1 MRRHLLV
8 ILAVALCQS
17 LTSLGKP
24 FAFAQGFTDI
34 HVKPAPEPEVRYTS
48 GKTIYVEGL
57 VEGRWV
63 GRYWTPSGR
72 INIPYQRWTED
83 AFELQVKDNPHPS
96 VEPISLS
103 GGWKWV
109 SRVEVPKTD
118 RGARHAVVELSNTLL
133 PIKLKIHTVL
143 DGTPILTRWLEI
155 TNNAPKPV
163 ALTELFPW
171 SGRLWAKDAPIALGH
186 SIRREVHFDMG
197 GFEGLFG
204 WTPLRRGTNGIEND
218 RGLTWEDPYFILR
231 NDARGEY
238 VFGHLAWP
246 VNYRMEFRKANGLT
260 FKIGPTSVNA
270 LRVIEPNETIATPA
284 VHLGYVKGNF
294 RRGSASHARSRSPL
308 RAACSEAGTIVLDRV
323 PFPGRPRIYS
333 GPRPCL

>member
-1 MRRHLLV
+1 MTLSALTIFSCASALV
-8 ILAVALCQS
+8 S
-17 LTSLGKP
+17 YG
-24 FAFAQGFTDI
+24 QGHTDI
-34 HVKPAPEPEVRYTS
+34 QIKGQEVRYAS
-48 GKTIYVEGL
+48 DKTVYVEAF
-57 VEGRWV
+57 VKDRWV
-63 GRYWTPSGR
+63 GRYWNAEGRMEGPREPWDDDAFGIRIKDTPSPATTPG
-72 INIPYQRWTED
+72 T
-83 AFELQVKDNPHPS
+83 L
-96 VEPISLS
+96 LS
-103 GGWKWV
+103 TGWQWV
-109 SRVEVPKTD
+109 SASELPKTE

-197 GFEGLFG
+197 GFEGLFS
-204 WTPLRRGTNGIEND
+204 WTQLRRVTNGIEND